1 MYYSEPNTKILF
13 LNNLVT
19 RLNIKNNLI
28 IDFDTQLTN
37 LMINNSFGYKLELF
51 NKTEILLPYEITL
64 HSIMDKI
71 SDYFVVDSLII
82 VDSLNG
88 LVDYFRTY
96 FSHKKRYNSKS
107 QSGGKQLPLDRHFG
121 SSNQDAGYFA
131 FSFLNILFGYHAARN
146 MPIVLTSYISQRS
159 LTKLIME
166 LEKTGHNHPIEKN
179 HFLRFSDTV
188 SYIASLDDH
197 NTTLVA
203 TVVKKRST
211 NTDSV
216 SALETE
222 FCPRSMK
229 ISTK

>member
-28 IDFDTQLTN
+28 IDYDTQLTN
-37 LMINNSFGYKLELF
+37 LKINNSFGYKLELF

-64 HSIMDKI
+64 HSMMDKI
-71 SDYFVVDSLII
+71 SDYFAVDSLIVI
-82 VDSLNG
+82 DSLNG

-96 FSHKKRYNSKS
+96 FSHKNKYNSKT
-107 QSGGKQLPLDRHFG
+107 QSGGKQLSLDGHFG

-131 FSFLNILFGYHAARN
+131 FSLLNILFGYHSVKN
-146 MPIVLTSYISQRS
+146 IPMVLTSYISQRS
-159 LTKLIME
+159 LTKLIMD
-166 LEKTGHNHPIEKN
+166 LEKTGYNYSMEKN

-197 NTTLVA
+197 NTTLVS
-203 TVVKKRST
+203 TIIKKKLT
-211 NTDSV
+211 ITASV
-216 SALETE
+216 SELETG
-222 FCPRSMK
+222 FCPRSIK
-229 ISTK
+229 FSIK